1 MKLFLFLSLFPA
13 FVWAKLPPTQQR
25 IHQFFSAFD
34 ADSEKTMKALPKKYD
49 AQGKR
54 VLHQTLFSQK
64 AIRDGSYIET
74 KNRSR
79 PRKTGQTFS
88 GADEYN
94 ALDELLLTS
103 KLVNVADLEARSP
116 LEGKAKV
123 QPWSADYWP
132 TYKGGI
138 ANRYLDQSFP
148 SSLRWKD
155 YSEFFNDSLKHDFES
170 EARLDHLS
178 PAEKYD
184 LLVGDDQRGLTK
196 WSIQNS
202 AESVD
207 EKGNIETWFGL
218 CHGWAAASFM
228 NVRPRKLIEVRL
240 PSGQLLP
247 FYPDDLKALST
258 IAWGNGRFAKRFLG
272 GRCDEKN
279 PKVDE
284 NGRVVSDVCLDT
296 NPATWHV
303 TMLNRVGIDGKP
315 FVMDAVYDYEVWN
328 HPIVSYTVKYFNPN
342 TRKEGSLNET
352 MIPLSKYRTDKF
364 KKYRAPQATSVVGVL
379 MDVTYITE
387 IAASEKKFDEE
398 SHDQKTTVEYVY
410 DLEIDAEGKVIG
422 GEWYQNAHPDF
433 LWSPEEKAKIQNRL
447 DPQIP
452 WTIDQA
458 LTNTQKSAAVRSSM
472 NGLPLMSI
480 VDGLINGAQN

>member
-1 MKLFLFLSLFPA
+1 MFLFLSLFPVL
-13 FVWAKLPPTQQR
+13 VWAKLPPSQER
-25 IHQFFSAFD
+25 IHQFFSVFD
-34 ADSEKTMKALPKKYD
+34 ANTEKAMKALPKKYD

-54 VLHQTLFSQK
+54 LKSQSLFSQK

-74 KNRSR
+74 KNRNR
-79 PRKTGQTFS
+79 PNKTRQTFS

-94 ALDELLLTS
+94 ALDELLLKS
-103 KLVNVADLEARSP
+103 KITDVADLDAQSPFEGRAR
-116 LEGKAKV
+116 E

-155 YSEFFNDSLKHDFES
+155 YSEFLNASLKHDFEN

-207 EKGNIETWFGL
+207 DKGNIETWFGL
-218 CHGWAAASFM
+218 CHGWAAASYM
-228 NVRPRKLIEVRL
+228 NKRPRKLIEVRL

-284 NGRVVSDVCLDT
+284 NGRVISDVCLDT

-328 HPIVSYTVKYFNPN
+328 HPIVSYKMKYFNPN
-342 TRKEGSLNET
+342 TRKEGSLEDS
-352 MIPLSKYRTDKF
+352 MIPISKFKSDKF
-364 KKYRAPQATSVVGVL
+364 KKYRAPQAASVVGVM

-410 DLEIDAEGKVIG
+410 DIEIDAEGKIIG

-433 LWSPEEKAKIQNRL
+433 LWSPEEKAKIQNRYDAHATWDTTTEL
-447 DPQIP
+447 P
-452 WTIDQA
+452 A
-458 LTNTQKSAAVRSSM
+458 AQKTSARQSAKY
-472 NGLPLMSI
+472 GLPLMSI
-480 VDGLINGAQN
+480 VEGLIKNSQN